1 MSNIVN
7 NYTSTIV
14 SIFHSVIQNYEK
26 NEKTIKEIEA
36 ELNDISHEIE
46 LSPGKDL
53 YGGWRLYDRIRQ
65 LRIQRRRCKEENELL
80 KESYEYL
87 TGVNAQNFKTK
98 MQQLQSSAA
107 KLRDVQEKRTYK
119 PRVRDDL
126 TIVGETSTNHQSFE
140 QMISDW
146 KKEAAH
152 MRNGKLRK

>member
-7 NYTSTIV
+7 NYTTTIV

-46 LSPGKDL
+46 LAPGKDL
-53 YGGWRLYDRIRQ
+53 YGGWKLYSRIRE
-65 LRIQRRRCKEENELL
+65 LRVQRRRCKEENELL

-87 TGVNAQNFKTK
+87 TGTHAQNFKTK

-126 TIVGETSTNHQSFE
+126 TIVGETSTSHQSFE